1 MDNAAT
7 PRGGTGNISP
17 SFSFLFIAHARTRP
31 RPFLLVAFATSSHQL
46 YIPRPTQNAMTNTD
60 SIFKKKRHALVLGGN
75 GFIGSHIVRSL
86 IADGHAVTA
95 VNRGTREWIGD
106 PAMDA
111 SILPPTYDFAG
122 GDGITAF
129 RGDASYPRSNK
140 EVAHIICDRKKRK
153 AFADA
158 VDVATGTTLGV
169 DGSWDVVVDLSG
181 FTPRDLRAA
190 LTGLKGRTR
199 RYVFVSSDSVYEVC
213 EPREGDSR
221 GGTKEGDARR
231 PAEAARAEALARTD
245 MYGHHKLRC
254 EEILGGLRGAGTST
268 TGGVEAPDLS
278 SSSSSDAATWSDD
291 DDDDDG
297 DDTSGGSDD
306 DVDSSSDE
314 DEEEAD
320 DDELTP
326 VPFLA
331 LRLPDVIGPRDGTH
345 RLWRYQM
352 WVQCVDVLGP
362 VLVPDDLARG
372 GARRLSFVYAPDVA
386 ALVSKVAKGEC
397 DSRLDRS
404 YNLACVERV
413 SLEELVEYVAE
424 SVGVGPEGTGGRRVV
439 EVRGTRGGVKRDRE
453 GADED
458 ELKKSRSPAPKFYP
472 SVDGGPIDPSAAI
485 AELGFTP
492 TPLRDAVRETVN
504 WCDCIA
510 GAGKDV
516 GGKER
521 GEAAR
526 RLRKSFGF
534 KLFSPEAKALQKA
547 LRRLGFPEPR
557 DRWGNDPEC

>member
-1 MDNAAT
+1 
-7 PRGGTGNISP
+7 
-17 SFSFLFIAHARTRP
+17 
-31 RPFLLVAFATSSHQL
+31 
-46 YIPRPTQNAMTNTD
+46 MTNTD
-60 SIFKKKRHALVLGGN
+60 SIFGKKRHALVLGGN

-213 EPREGDSR
+213 EPPRSTSVRG

-231 PAEAARAEALARTD
+231 PEDAARAEALARTD

-254 EEILGGLRGAGTST
+254 EEILRGLRGAGPST

-291 DDDDDG
+291 DDDDG

-314 DEEEAD
+314 DEDEAD
-320 DDELTP
+320 DDDLTP

-362 VLVPDDLARG
+362 VLVP
-372 GARRLSFVYAPDVA
+372 RRP
-386 ALVSKVAKGEC
+386 
-397 DSRLDRS
+397 RQ
-404 YNLACVERV
+404 
-413 SLEELVEYVAE
+413 
-424 SVGVGPEGTGGRRVV
+424 GR
-439 EVRGTRGGVKRDRE
+439 
-453 GADED
+453 
-458 ELKKSRSPAPKFYP
+458 
-472 SVDGGPIDPSAAI
+472 
-485 AELGFTP
+485 
-492 TPLRDAVRETVN
+492 
-504 WCDCIA
+504 
-510 GAGKDV
+510 
-516 GGKER
+516 
-521 GEAAR
+521 
-526 RLRKSFGF
+526 
-534 KLFSPEAKALQKA
+534 
-547 LRRLGFPEPR
+547 
-557 DRWGNDPEC
+557 

>member
-254 EEILGGLRGAGTST
+254 EEILRGLRGAGPST

-278 SSSSSDAATWSDD
+278 SSSSSDAATWSDG
-291 DDDDDG
+291 DG

-314 DEEEAD
+314 DEEETETD
-320 DDELTP
+320 DLTP

>member
-1 MDNAAT
+1 
-7 PRGGTGNISP
+7 
-17 SFSFLFIAHARTRP
+17 
-31 RPFLLVAFATSSHQL
+31 
-46 YIPRPTQNAMTNTD
+46 MTNTD
-60 SIFKKKRHALVLGGN
+60 SIFEKKRHALVLGGN

-111 SILPPTYDFAG
+111 RILPPTYDFAG

-129 RGDASYPRSNK
+129 RGDTSYPRSNK

-213 EPREGDSR
+213 EPPRATSVRG

-231 PAEAARAEALARTD
+231 PADAARAEALARTD
-245 MYGHHKLRC
+245 RYGHHKLRC
-254 EEILGGLRGAGTST
+254 EEILGGLRGAGPST

-278 SSSSSDAATWSDD
+278 SSSSSDAATWSD

-372 GARRLSFVYAPDVA
+372 GARCLSFVYAPDVA

-424 SVGVGPEGTGGRRVV
+424 SVGVGPEGMCGRRVV
-439 EVRGTRGGVKRDRE
+439 EVRGTRGGLKRDRE

-526 RLRKSFGF
+526 RLRKSFGY
-534 KLFSPEAKALQKA
+534 KLFSPEAKALFKA

-557 DRWGNDPEC
+557 DRWGKDPEC